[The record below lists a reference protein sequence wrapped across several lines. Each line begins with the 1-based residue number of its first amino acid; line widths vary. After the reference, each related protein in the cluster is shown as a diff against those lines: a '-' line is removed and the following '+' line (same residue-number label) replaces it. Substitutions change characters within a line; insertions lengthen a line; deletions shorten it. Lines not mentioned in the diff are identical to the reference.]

1 MHADARQ
8 TDFCVY
14 LSAILLIG
22 LLLNASLGWWW
33 ADLAAA
39 IVMVPVIAKEG
50 IQAIKGDTCF
60 E

>member
-8 TDFCVY
+8 TDFCMY

-22 LLLNASLGWWW
+22 LLLNASLGWW

-50 IQAIKGDTCF
+50 MQAIKGDTCGD
-60 E
+60 

>member
-33 ADLAAA
+33 ADPAAA
-39 IVMVPVIAKEG
+39 IIMVPVIAKEG
-50 IQAIKGDTCF
+50 MQAIKDDTCCD
-60 E
+60 

>member
-1 MHADARQ
+1 MRADARQ

-33 ADLAAA
+33 ADPVAA

-50 IQAIKGDTCF
+50 MQAMKGDTCCD
-60 E
+60 